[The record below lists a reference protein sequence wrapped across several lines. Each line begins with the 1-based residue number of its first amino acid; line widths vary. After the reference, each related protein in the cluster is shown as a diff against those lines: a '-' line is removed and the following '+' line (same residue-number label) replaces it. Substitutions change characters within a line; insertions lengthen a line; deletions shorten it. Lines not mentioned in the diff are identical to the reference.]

1 MLIKQVL
8 VIMLGGALGALL
20 RWRLS
25 TLNFVE
31 SFPLGTLSANLAG
44 CFALGVVL
52 GTTRPGSL
60 AHLFWVAG
68 LCGALT
74 TFSTF
79 MHELI
84 EAKTWG
90 LALGYLGISLTAGA
104 IALIGG
110 LKFGRLF

>member
-25 TLNFVE
+25 TLSLGE
-31 SFPLGTLSANLAG
+31 SFPFGTLAANLVG

-52 GTTRPGSL
+52 GITRPGSL
-60 AHLFWVAG
+60 VNLFWVAG

-74 TFSTF
+74 TFSTL
-79 MHELI
+79 MLEVV

-90 LALGYLGISLTAGA
+90 LALGYLWVSLVAGL
-104 IALIGG
+104 IALLGG
-110 LKFGRLF
+110 LKLSRLF

>member
-8 VIMLGGALGALL
+8 VVVLGGALGALL

-25 TLNFVE
+25 ALNLVE
-31 SFPLGTLSANLAG
+31 SFPLGTLLANLVG

-52 GTTRPGSL
+52 GITRPGSL
-60 AHLFWVAG
+60 ANLFWVAG

-79 MHELI
+79 MLEI
-84 EAKTWG
+84 VEAKTWG

-104 IALIGG
+104 IALVGG

>member
-8 VIMLGGALGALL
+8 VVMLGGALGALL

-25 TLNFVE
+25 TLNLVE

-52 GTTRPGSL
+52 GITRPGSL
-60 AHLFWVAG
+60 ANLFWVAG

-79 MHELI
+79 MLEI
-84 EAKTWG
+84 VEAKTWG

-104 IALIGG
+104 IALVGG